1 MFEKLKHSLFMQLK
15 YLLLIS
21 LIISFTARAQQ
32 TSARI
37 KVNGIAYTIS
47 SNNDRSI
54 SIKAKGRVIQY
65 YTAKDLYDVT
75 FSDFK
80 FVDYNG
86 DGCKD
91 ILIEYFSNVPDVQDL
106 LLYNKRLKIFTL
118 IKNFPDYPA
127 GIKLKGAD
135 LYYSYHRSGC
145 ADMNWDSDLYAIK
158 NYKVVP
164 LGTIS
169 GREGKNDDEPNGIY
183 IYKDTKAKQKLL
195 KTYNIN
201 KLNDFEGDK
210 WAFIADYWKSN
221 YKKFQ

>member
-1 MFEKLKHSLFMQLK
+1 MK
-15 YLLLIS
+15 YLIFIF
-21 LIISFTARAQQ
+21 LIISFTAQAQQ
-32 TSARI
+32 TSARV
-37 KVNGIAYTIS
+37 KVNGIAYTIIPNS
-47 SNNDRSI
+47 DGSI
-54 SIKAKGRVIQY
+54 TIKVKGKVIQHY
-65 YTAKDLYDVT
+65 PAKDLYDVT

-86 DGCKD
+86 DGYKD
-91 ILIEYFSNVPDVQDL
+91 IVIEYFSNVPDIQDL
-106 LLYNKRLKIFTL
+106 LLYNKKLKAFT
-118 IKNFPDYPA
+118 IVKDFPDYPA
-127 GIKLKGAD
+127 GTKLKGTK

-169 GREGKNDDEPNGIY
+169 GRECKNDDEPNGIY

-210 WAFIADYWKSN
+210 WAFIADCWKSN